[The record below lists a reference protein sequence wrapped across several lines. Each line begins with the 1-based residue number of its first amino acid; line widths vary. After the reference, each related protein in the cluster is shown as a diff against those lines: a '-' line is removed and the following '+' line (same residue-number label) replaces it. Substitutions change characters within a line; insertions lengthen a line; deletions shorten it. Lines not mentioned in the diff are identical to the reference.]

1 MPQPARFLPRRAV
14 RAVLPLRLSNRNPR
28 AHFLCEH
35 QIFSLTARQFTT
47 TRHRDAAMG
56 GLRDVNY
63 NSVMPKV
70 HSSKTQMAKQTAG
83 KERSMPDDLGRM
95 PNSLVMAPSSN
106 LPSWLPPTS
115 SRRLRLKWF
124 QLKTAVQSWF
134 SIFYLLYWDAPKDP
148 VTNKKIRKPL
158 ELSERATI
166 AKGLHQ
172 QFNRALAAGD
182 TATLEKI
189 ACDGVLAKAKSR
201 IQRRKRVGAIE
212 QWKHMKYLG
221 IDYPQWLQR
230 WPISVLLPNAS
241 ARVLTDRMAPLP
253 FPKSSF
259 RQCTVRISSCQ
270 WCKTAS
276 MQYGQIFNR
285 TEYVVIQK
293 LEING
298 KEGDWKFWGTVDPNT
313 MEEIDKMM
321 EGQKGQDTLAARF
334 REQLS
339 TVTGGFGGM
348 SG

>member
-1 MPQPARFLPRRAV
+1 MQHQARYNIPNHPTSKSTGGPAEFRSWRLLTASLRKLHSALDIFLSVDESSSSFSISRLTTMPQPARFLPRRAV

-134 SIFYLLYWDAPKDP
+134 RYERA
-148 VTNKKIRKPL
+148 PL
-158 ELSERATI
+158 EAFR
-166 AKGLHQ
+166 
-172 QFNRALAAGD
+172 NR
-182 TATLEKI
+182 
-189 ACDGVLAKAKSR
+189 
-201 IQRRKRVGAIE
+201 
-212 QWKHMKYLG
+212 H
-221 IDYPQWLQR
+221 
-230 WPISVLLPNAS
+230 
-241 ARVLTDRMAPLP
+241 
-253 FPKSSF
+253 
-259 RQCTVRISSCQ
+259 
-270 WCKTAS
+270 
-276 MQYGQIFNR
+276 
-285 TEYVVIQK
+285 
-293 LEING
+293 
-298 KEGDWKFWGTVDPNT
+298 
-313 MEEIDKMM
+313 
-321 EGQKGQDTLAARF
+321 
-334 REQLS
+334 
-339 TVTGGFGGM
+339 
-348 SG
+348 